1 MPPMIQVGTEY
12 LNVREPMSL
21 RDTVAISPFVAS
33 MPSPIP
39 GWFSSF
45 ALLGATNKL
54 GFFNVRNRAIC
65 DLAYNN
71 QETRDNAAFGMRI
84 RKCGVRFYGPA
95 LPETQKVAISTPPGN
110 HVWDC
115 FESLP
120 LFASYL
126 PYLCGFVLRVQQDEK
141 LKIPAMMVSSGIG
154 SVCGG
159 FGQRGNLNHSQSTV
173 AGVNQG
179 VAYLDN
185 TWTFPEEIDI
195 PVRALIAA
203 EIVISDY
210 GRNLLQTM
218 TGPNGI
224 NIFNDPNTAG
234 YVPSIYDP
242 FANVGAWYGIQVWL
256 SGQRLVPQRGE
267 LHA

>member
-1 MPPMIQVGTEY
+1 MPEQTQIGGEY

-21 RDTVAISPFVAS
+21 RDTVVISPFVS
-33 MPSPIP
+33 VMPSPVP

-45 ALLGATNKL
+45 AQLGSTNKL

-84 RKCGVRFYGPA
+84 RKVGVRFYGPA
-95 LPETQKVAISTPPGN
+95 LPEVQKIAFLTPPGN
-110 HVWDC
+110 FVWDG
-115 FESLP
+115 FETLP
-120 LFASYL
+120 LFAAYL
-126 PYLCGFVLRVQQDEK
+126 PFLCGFVLRVQQDEK

-159 FGQRGNLNHSQSTV
+159 YGQRGNINHEQSTIS
-173 AGVNQG
+173 GVNQG
-179 VAYLDN
+179 VAYIDN

-195 PVRALIAA
+195 PIRALIAA
-203 EIVISDY
+203 DIIISEY

-218 TGPNGI
+218 SGPVGI
-224 NIFNDPNTAG
+224 DIYNDSNTRYAP
-234 YVPSIYDP
+234 Y
-242 FANVGAWYGIQVWL
+242 ANMSAWYGIQVWL